1 MPRLANMVPR
11 IANLVVSLVGASPAA
26 CLAPSLPKRLSQHAL
41 ASLPRLQNHAMS
53 RRLLRSSWSA
63 EHAQAM
69 RQLPL
74 VIPKMLARRPM
85 IAEHHPTTF
94 SPASSIMA
102 NSMIV
107 SQLQLAFRQRVLS
120 AMPRLANMVP
130 RTANLVV
137 SLVGASPAACLAPSL
152 PKRLSQHALASL
164 PRLQNHAMSSL

>member
-1 MPRLANMVPR
+1 MGIPKMLARRPMIAEHHPTTFSPASSIMANSMIVSQLQLAFRQRVLSAMPRLANMAPR
-11 IANLVVSLVGASPAA
+11 TANLVVSLVGASPAA
-26 CLAPSLPKRLSQHAL
+26 CLAPSLLKRLSQHAL

-107 SQLQLAFRQRVLS
+107 SQLQLAFRQRVL
-120 AMPRLANMVP
+120 
-130 RTANLVV
+130 
-137 SLVGASPAACLAPSL
+137 
-152 PKRLSQHALASL
+152 
-164 PRLQNHAMSSL
+164 